1 MKINRT
7 LIAILF
13 GFTVN
18 VPLIGC
24 NPSATITPPTID
36 DESRSTLTITDAL
49 GREVTIPQPLERVVA
64 SGSGALRY
72 LTYLQ
77 VQDRVVGVDNNEM
90 EQRAQKHPRP
100 YRMAN
105 PQLGELPLIG
115 EFRGKDDPEK
125 IIAINPQV
133 IFKVGASSATEVE
146 QLQQQTGIPVIA
158 LNYGNLR
165 NERSLMYETFDL
177 IGEVMGVPDRATA
190 LEDYIETAIADL
202 NRRTADI
209 PDSEKPTVFIG
220 GIAKSGTQNFQST
233 EPAYPPLLFV
243 NARRAAASVGTE
255 YTSIDK
261 EKIIEWDPD
270 IILVDSS
277 SLFSSPSAVDELRTD
292 PSYQQ
297 LSAVQQ
303 GRVYA
308 VWPYNL
314 YNANLEN
321 ILVNS
326 YFIGQLLYPE
336 QFQDLD
342 FAEKADEIFS
352 FFVDQPL
359 YEQLQESY
367 QTDYGKVEMQS

>member
-1 MKINRT
+1 MKISRT
-7 LIAILF
+7 LIAVVF
-13 GFTVN
+13 AVTVN
-18 VPLIGC
+18 IPLIGC
-24 NPSATITPPTID
+24 NPSPTNTPLSLD
-36 DESRSTLTITDAL
+36 SSRPTLTITDAL
-49 GREVTIPQPLERVVA
+49 GREVTVPQPLERVVA

-77 VQDRVVGVDNNEM
+77 VQDRVVGVDDNET
-90 EQRAQKHPRP
+90 EQRAKKHPRP
-100 YRMAN
+100 YRVAN
-105 PQLGELPLIG
+105 PQFGELPLIG
-115 EFRGKDDPEK
+115 EFRGKDNPEK

-133 IFKVGASSATEVE
+133 IFKVGVGSVAEVE

-158 LNYGNLR
+158 LNYGNLGT
-165 NERSLMYETFDL
+165 ERSLIYETFDL
-177 IGEVMGVPDRATA
+177 IGKVMGVPDRATA
-190 LEDYIETAIADL
+190 LKDYIETAIADL

-220 GIAKSGTQNFQST
+220 GIAKTGTQNFQST
-233 EPAYPPLLFV
+233 EPAYAPLLFV
-243 NARRAAASVGTE
+243 NARRSAASVGTE

-277 SLFSSPSAVDELRTD
+277 SLFSSPSAVDELKTD

-297 LSAVQQ
+297 LTAVQQ

-336 QFQDLD
+336 RFSDIN
-342 FAEKADEIFS
+342 FPEKADEIFS
-352 FFVDQPL
+352 FFVGQPL
-359 YEQLQESY
+359 YEQLRKSY
-367 QTDYGKVEMQS
+367 QIDYGRIEM